1 MFRLTAWVRCTHPH
15 LASAWV
21 RLALPDSRRRP
32 LGSSV
37 TTRKG
42 VYEMSEPSPAE
53 YVTEAR
59 GWTRRLCALAFAA
72 AVGVSVIYL
81 PQTLLTDL
89 AANLGVSAGT
99 ASVVATTVQTGYAV
113 GIFFLV
119 PLSDRVQPRRQVTVQ
134 LVALAI
140 AMLVAAVSPEIV
152 RVTVGFFAVGFVANI
167 AQLII
172 PTAGRLAPAGRRG
185 AATGALVGAVGV
197 GIFGG
202 RILASLLVGALGWR
216 WVVVVFAG
224 LVLATVPFA
233 RRALPAELA
242 PASAHVPYPA
252 LVAATVRRLRTS
264 SALVQSSAL
273 QFLVFA
279 TFNSMWTV
287 SVLHLTGHAFGWT
300 VQEAGLF
307 GVVGL
312 VAAVITPVGG
322 RIIDRFGT
330 APMTTAFLAVM
341 LAATTAATVDSGS
354 AWLFALSMF
363 LVTLANQTIQAANQ
377 HRVLITHPDGA
388 AQANTAFMVSVFLG
402 GSLGAFLGPLAYTA
416 GGMPLVA
423 LQAVVLVTLACTVWA
438 LSLAHERRRT
448 RAAVLHRP
456 KWA

>member
-1 MFRLTAWVRCTHPH
+1 M
-15 LASAWV
+15 
-21 RLALPDSRRRP
+21 
-32 LGSSV
+32 

-233 RRALPAELA
+233 RRGIA
-242 PASAHVPYPA
+242 
-252 LVAATVRRLRTS
+252 RR
-264 SALVQSSAL
+264 
-273 QFLVFA
+273 
-279 TFNSMWTV
+279 
-287 SVLHLTGHAFGWT
+287 
-300 VQEAGLF
+300 AGP
-307 GVVGL
+307 G
-312 VAAVITPVGG
+312 
-322 RIIDRFGT
+322 
-330 APMTTAFLAVM
+330 
-341 LAATTAATVDSGS
+341 
-354 AWLFALSMF
+354 
-363 LVTLANQTIQAANQ
+363 Q
-377 HRVLITHPDGA
+377 
-388 AQANTAFMVSVFLG
+388 
-402 GSLGAFLGPLAYTA
+402 
-416 GGMPLVA
+416 
-423 LQAVVLVTLACTVWA
+423 
-438 LSLAHERRRT
+438 RT
-448 RAAVLHRP
+448 RSLPGAGRGHR
-456 KWA
+456 

>member
-1 MFRLTAWVRCTHPH
+1 
-15 LASAWV
+15 
-21 RLALPDSRRRP
+21 
-32 LGSSV
+32 
-37 TTRKG
+37 
-42 VYEMSEPSPAE
+42 MSERSPLE
-53 YVTEAR
+53 YVSEAA
-59 GWTRRLCALAFAA
+59 GWTRRLSALAFAA

-89 AANLGVSAGT
+89 AANLGVSAST
-99 ASVVATTVQTGYAV
+99 ASVVATVVQIGYAV

-119 PLSDRVQPRRQVTVQ
+119 PLSDRVQPRRQVSVQ
-134 LVALAI
+134 LLALAL

-152 RVTVGFFAVGFVANI
+152 SVTVGFFAVGFVANI

-172 PTAGRLAPAGRRG
+172 PAAGRLAPAGRRG

-202 RILASLLVGALGWR
+202 RVLAGLLVGAVGWR

-233 RRALPAELA
+233 RRALPAEIGL
-242 PASAHVPYPA
+242 ASARVSYPA
-252 LVAATVRRLRTS
+252 LVVATVRRLRTNT
-264 SALVQSSAL
+264 ALVQSSAL

-287 SVLHLTGHAFGWT
+287 SVLYLTGHAFGWT

-307 GVVGL
+307 GAVGL
-312 VAAVITPVGG
+312 VAALVTPVGG

-330 APMTTAFLAVM
+330 ARMTTAFLAVM
-341 LAATTAATVDSGS
+341 LAATTAATFDSGS
-354 AWLFALSMF
+354 AWLFGLSML
-363 LVTLANQTIQAANQ
+363 LVTLANQMIQAANQ
-377 HRVLITHPDGA
+377 HRVLTTSGHGA

-402 GSLGAFLGPLAYTA
+402 GSLGAYLGPLAYTA

-423 LQAVVLVTLACTVWA
+423 LQAVAFVTLAWIAWA

-448 RAAVLHRP
+448 RASALDRPARAPQCGVAV
-456 KWA
+456 